1 MSFDEFAK
9 RPAWKK
15 SMHLRKT
22 TYLLA
27 ALAIAGL
34 TLSGCGRKGDLDR
47 PGSTAPINTK
57 AAPGTVDQNDEVQDR
72 PFLLD
77 PLL

>member
-1 MSFDEFAK
+1 MLSRNTAI
-9 RPAWKK
+9 
-15 SMHLRKT
+15 LI
-22 TYLLA
+22 A

-47 PGSTAPINTK
+47 PGSSAPINTK
-57 AAPGTVDQNDEVQDR
+57 AAPGSPETKDDAPGK
-72 PFLLD
+72 PFFLD

>member
-1 MSFDEFAK
+1 MTFTKAA
-9 RPAWKK
+9 RLA
-15 SMHLRKT
+15 L
-22 TYLLA
+22 LLA
-27 ALAIAGL
+27 IPGL
-34 TLSGCGRKGDLDR
+34 VLVGCGRKGDLDR

-57 AAPGTVDQNDEVQDR
+57 APAGTVEQKEKADDR

>member
-1 MSFDEFAK
+1 MHQRMPHSSACGVFAVVG
-9 RPAWKK
+9 
-15 SMHLRKT
+15 
-22 TYLLA
+22 LA
-27 ALAIAGL
+27 VA
-34 TLSGCGRKGDLDR
+34 GCGRKGDLDP

-57 AAPGTVDQNDEVQDR
+57 AASGHRRNRTRTVQDR

>member
-1 MSFDEFAK
+1 
-9 RPAWKK
+9 
-15 SMHLRKT
+15 MHLRNT
-22 TYLLA
+22 TYLIA
-27 ALAIAGL
+27 ALALTGL

-47 PGSTAPINTK
+47 PGSSAPINTK
-57 AAPGTVDQNDEVQDR
+57 AVPGSVEKKDDAQGK

>member
-1 MSFDEFAK
+1 MS
-9 RPAWKK
+9 PT
-15 SMHLRKT
+15 KT
-22 TYLLA
+22 TLLIG
-27 ALAIAGL
+27 AICAVSL
-34 TLSGCGRKGDLDR
+34 TLSACGRKGDLDR

-57 AAPGTVDQNDEVQDR
+57 STAPGGEVKDVKPDR

>member
-1 MSFDEFAK
+1 MTFTKAA
-9 RPAWKK
+9 RLA
-15 SMHLRKT
+15 L
-22 TYLLA
+22 LLA
-27 ALAIAGL
+27 IPGL
-34 TLSGCGRKGDLDR
+34 VLVGCGRKGDLDR

-57 AAPGTVDQNDEVQDR
+57 TPAGTVEQKEKPDDR

>member
-1 MSFDEFAK
+1 
-9 RPAWKK
+9 
-15 SMHLRKT
+15 MHLRKT

-57 AAPGTVDQNDEVQDR
+57 AAPGTVDQKDEVQDR

>member
-1 MSFDEFAK
+1 MTFTKAA
-9 RPAWKK
+9 R
-15 SMHLRKT
+15 LVL
-22 TYLLA
+22 LLA
-27 ALAIAGL
+27 IPGL
-34 TLSGCGRKGDLDR
+34 VLVGCGRKGDLDR

-57 AAPGTVDQNDEVQDR
+57 APAGTVEQQEKPDER

>member
-1 MSFDEFAK
+1 ML
-9 RPAWKK
+9 
-15 SMHLRKT
+15 LRKT
-22 TYLLA
+22 TFVLA
-27 ALAIAGL
+27 AVAIAGL

-57 AAPGTVDQNDEVQDR
+57 AAPGAAEQKDEAPGK

>member
-1 MSFDEFAK
+1 MLS
-9 RPAWKK
+9 RN
-15 SMHLRKT
+15 T
-22 TYLLA
+22 TILLA
-27 ALAIAGL
+27 ALAITGL

-47 PGSTAPINTK
+47 PGSSAPINTK
-57 AAPGTVDQNDEVQDR
+57 AAPDSVEKQDEASGK

>member
-1 MSFDEFAK
+1 MLSRNTAI
-9 RPAWKK
+9 
-15 SMHLRKT
+15 LI
-22 TYLLA
+22 A

-47 PGSTAPINTK
+47 PGSSAPINTK
-57 AAPGTVDQNDEVQDR
+57 AAPGSAEAKDEAPGK
-72 PFLLD
+72 PFFLD

>member
-1 MSFDEFAK
+1 MLS
-9 RPAWKK
+9 RN
-15 SMHLRKT
+15 T
-22 TYLLA
+22 TILLS
-27 ALAIAGL
+27 ALAITGL

-47 PGSTAPINTK
+47 PGSSAPVNTK
-57 AAPGTVDQNDEVQDR
+57 AAPGSVEKQDEAQGK

>member
-1 MSFDEFAK
+1 ML
-9 RPAWKK
+9 
-15 SMHLRKT
+15 LRNT
-22 TYLLA
+22 AILIA
-27 ALAIAGL
+27 ALAITGL

-47 PGSTAPINTK
+47 PGSSQPINTK
-57 AAPGTVDQNDEVQDR
+57 AAPGTVEKKDEAPGK

>member
-1 MSFDEFAK
+1 MLS
-9 RPAWKK
+9 RN
-15 SMHLRKT
+15 T
-22 TYLLA
+22 TILLA
-27 ALAIAGL
+27 ALAITGL

-47 PGSTAPINTK
+47 PGSSAPINTK
-57 AAPGTVDQNDEVQDR
+57 AAAGSVEKQDEAPGK

>member
-1 MSFDEFAK
+1 M
-9 RPAWKK
+9 R
-15 SMHLRKT
+15 LRNT
-22 TYLLA
+22 TILLA
-27 ALAIAGL
+27 SLAVACM

-47 PGSTAPINTK
+47 PGSSRPINTK
-57 AAPGTVDQNDEVQDR
+57 AAPGTVEKKDEAQGR

>member
-1 MSFDEFAK
+1 
-9 RPAWKK
+9 
-15 SMHLRKT
+15 MHLRNT
-22 TYLLA
+22 PYLLA

-57 AAPGTVDQNDEVQDR
+57 AAAGTVEKKDEVQDKR
-72 PFLLD
+72 FLLD